1 MTDGHD
7 RSYEAG
13 LDREISLKG
22 IVYTGAVL
30 ALIVVLS
37 AILMWWLSVALRDSL
52 ISADPPPPVLPEAR
66 VQGLPPEPRL
76 QTRPEEDLRIL
87 RRQED
92 EVLTGYAWI
101 DEGAGIARVP
111 IERAMTMMADGTL
124 TSPATDAPEG
134 DQ

>member
-7 RSYEAG
+7 RDYESG

-30 ALIVVLS
+30 AIVVVLS
-37 AILMWWLSVALRDSL
+37 AVLMWWLSVALRSSL
-52 ISADPPPPVLPEAR
+52 TAADPPPPVLPEAR

-76 QTRPEEDLRIL
+76 QTSPEEDLRIL

-92 EVLTGYAWI
+92 EILNGYGWI
-101 DEGAGIARVP
+101 DQDAGVARVP
-111 IERAMTMMADGTL
+111 IERAMEMMAEGIV
-124 TSPATDAPEG
+124 TSATAEEVR
-134 DQ
+134 